1 MRNTIIVKITLLP
14 LIIKCMTHL
23 SFVLIINEKF
33 VNNIISNNQMYDTF
47 VICINN

>member
-1 MRNTIIVKITLLP
+1 
-14 LIIKCMTHL
+14 MTHQM

-33 VNNIISNNQMYDTF
+33 VNTIISNNQMYDTF